1 LAAAQPYNKVPTIS
15 FRKDPV
21 SADLAIAGPAV
32 PVPGTHTHALRSV
45 TAFLATSCASLALS
59 TLSHYHNLKL
69 LHIWR
74 PAHPQGLA
82 PYESP
87 GVTSFFLAASL
98 GPQFRRTA
106 ATIRGAHHFAIMSVV
121 AQRLHMH
128 PLISFSLASRLP
140 APPHSAP
147 LSPSLFLPAR
157 PLSPC
162 HMESDGVAAPGHCFP
177 EERTTATLIPAVA
190 AFTVE
195 KNRQIGSTRLRKRII
210 EPNTMNTV

>member
-1 LAAAQPYNKVPTIS
+1 MAAAQPDNKVPTIS

-98 GPQFRRTA
+98 GPQFRRTS

-140 APPHSAP
+140 APPTPRPSP
-147 LSPSLFLPAR
+147 LLFSFLPACHPPPAPATFVPIILTVHTPSVSLSGSDTCGIRTHVGR
-157 PLSPC
+157 PHRLSRP
-162 HMESDGVAAPGHCFP
+162 AP
-177 EERTTATLIPAVA
+177 
-190 AFTVE
+190 
-195 KNRQIGSTRLRKRII
+195 
-210 EPNTMNTV
+210 